1 MRNADART
9 GLGRLGGAVFA
20 FSPVM
25 LLMLLFT
32 LLISLP
38 KGLGLTPFCCPFFQI
53 LSQQFQS
60 ERTYNLQP
68 RDLRLVVN

>member
-1 MRNADART
+1 MRMP
-9 GLGRLGGAVFA
+9 GQGWGGWVVPFSR

-32 LLISLP
+32 LLISVP
-38 KGLGLTPFCCPFFQI
+38 KGLRLTPFCCPFSQI